1 MKERACLD
9 AQTGQRKGSTTV
21 GRFIAETVSAVPH
34 LAPEDVAAVVGQ
46 AQDDVMLVSYLTH
59 MLKAQLALADKLGTL
74 QLPLM

>member
-1 MKERACLD
+1 M
-9 AQTGQRKGSTTV
+9 
-21 GRFIAETVSAVPH
+21 PH